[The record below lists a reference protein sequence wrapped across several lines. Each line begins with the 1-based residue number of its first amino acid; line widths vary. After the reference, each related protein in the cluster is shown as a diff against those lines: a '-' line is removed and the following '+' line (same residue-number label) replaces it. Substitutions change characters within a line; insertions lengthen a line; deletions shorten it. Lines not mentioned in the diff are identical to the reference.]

1 MTRGYTSGVLTEE
14 EYEDW
19 DRLVASSPEGSPYHS
34 SEYLDVIC
42 RCAGGDSRI
51 LAVRDG
57 QELVGGVPLYER
69 ESSTGVFVQPRLLLY
84 YNGLVLRDYDTKY
97 PSKITSRHLGI
108 MEALERGLTRLDHAH
123 VELRCRS
130 PRADLRPFVQDGWS
144 ASPSY
149 TYVVDLSDTDRLWDR
164 IDQNLRRLVE
174 RAREEGIEVTED
186 EDFDSFFRLHRLVVE
201 EKGAPLYLQR
211 ERFER
216 YFRELR
222 ERDLVRLYHARLP
235 SGQSVSTAMV
245 LASDHPVSHTVSA
258 AADPDHYDTGASPL
272 LRWRSF
278 EELSEA
284 GYAAND
290 LTDASL
296 NTVSRFK
303 RQLGS
308 ELELNLVL
316 RATNSSL
323 FRLERTARRH
333 YWSLRDAVSQRVRP
347 WLQRAG
353 GST

>member
-1 MTRGYTSGVLTEE
+1 MTRGYTSDVLSED
-14 EYEDW
+14 EYQDW
-19 DRLVASSPEGSPYHS
+19 DRLVAASPEGSPYHS

-42 RCAGGDSRI
+42 RCAGGDFRI
-51 LAVRDG
+51 LGVRDG
-57 QELVGGVPLYER
+57 QELVGGIPLYER
-69 ESSTGVFVQPRLLLY
+69 ESPTGTYVQPRLLLY

-108 MEALERGLTRLDHAH
+108 MEALERGLTRLDHSG

-130 PRADLRPFVQDGWS
+130 PRADLRPFVERGWS
-144 ASPSY
+144 ASPRY
-149 TYVVDLSDTDRLWDR
+149 TYVVDLSNTEGLWDR

-174 RAREEGIEVTED
+174 RAREENVDVTED
-186 EDFDSFFRLHRLVVE
+186 EDFESFFRLHQLVVE
-201 EKGAPLYLQR
+201 KKGAPLYLPR

-216 YFRELR
+216 YFSELR
-222 ERDLVRLYHARLP
+222 ERGMVRLYHARLEG
-235 SGQSVSTAMV
+235 GQSVSTAMV

-278 EELSEA
+278 EELA
-284 GYAAND
+284 GDGYEAND

-308 ELELNLVL
+308 ELKLNLVL
-316 RATNSSL
+316 RGTDSPL
-323 FRLERTARRH
+323 FRLERAARDH
-333 YWSLRDAVSQRVRP
+333 YWSLRDAVSRRVRP
-347 WLQRAG
+347 WLEKARN
-353 GST
+353 